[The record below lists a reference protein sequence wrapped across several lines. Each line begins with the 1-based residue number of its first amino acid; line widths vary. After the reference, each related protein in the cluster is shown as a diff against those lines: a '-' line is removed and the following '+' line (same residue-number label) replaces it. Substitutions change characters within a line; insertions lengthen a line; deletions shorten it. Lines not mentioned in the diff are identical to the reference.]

1 MQDVKKISEIREDYR
16 EDGLLESE
24 VHANP
29 LKQFELWM
37 QEAIDA
43 DIHQPNAMTLITST
57 SSDGVPSGRIV
68 LLKEVNEEGFV
79 FFTNYRSQKAMELEE
94 NPRASL
100 VFLWLPQ
107 ARQIRVDGIVK
118 KTSADVSDA
127 YFKTRPRGSQI
138 GAWAS
143 AQSEVVVGR
152 QELEE
157 RFAALEQQYVG
168 REVPRPDHWGGYT
181 LVPSMVEFWQGRP
194 SRLHDRIKYE
204 FGENEEWKIKR
215 LAP

>member
-16 EDGLLESE
+16 EDGLIESE

-57 SSDGVPSGRIV
+57 SSGIPSGRIV
-68 LLKEVNEEGFV
+68 LLKEVNGEGFV
-79 FFTNYRSQKAMELEE
+79 FFTNYRSQKAMEIEE

-107 ARQIRVDGIVK
+107 ARQVRVDGIVK

-143 AQSEVVVGR
+143 AQSEVVAGR

-181 LVPSMVEFWQGRP
+181 LVPSMLEFWQGRP

>member
-37 QEAIDA
+37 KEAIDA

-57 SSDGVPSGRIV
+57 LAGVPSGRIV
-68 LLKEVNEEGFV
+68 LLKEVNEQGFI
-79 FFTNYRSQKAMELEE
+79 FFTNYRSQKAMELEA

-107 ARQIRVDGIVK
+107 ARQIRVGGVVK
-118 KTSADVSDA
+118 KTSPDVSDA

-143 AQSEVVVGR
+143 SQSEMVSGR
-152 QELEE
+152 EELEE
-157 RFAALEQQYVG
+157 RYAAFEHQYEG
-168 REVPRPDHWGGYT
+168 RDVPRPDHWGGFL
-181 LVPSMVEFWQGRP
+181 LVPSTVEFWQGRP
-194 SRLHDRIKYE
+194 SRLHDRIEYE
-204 FGENEEWKIKR
+204 IGENEEWKIKR

>member
-1 MQDVKKISEIREDYR
+1 MQDVKNISEIREDYR
-16 EDGLLESE
+16 EDGLIESE

-29 LKQFELWM
+29 LKQFERWM

-43 DIHQPNAMTLITST
+43 DIHQPNAMTLITAT
-57 SSDGVPSGRIV
+57 SAGVPSGRIV
-68 LLKEVNEEGFV
+68 LLKEVDEEGFV
-79 FFTNYRSQKAMELEE
+79 FFTNYRSQKAMELRE
-94 NPRASL
+94 NPKASL

-118 KTSADVSDA
+118 KTGADVSDA

-143 AQSEVVVGR
+143 AQSEVVAER
-152 QELEE
+152 KELEE
-157 RFAALEQQYVG
+157 RFAALEKQYEG
-168 REVPRPDHWGGYT
+168 REIPRPEHWGGYT
-181 LVPSMVEFWQGRP
+181 LVPSTIEFWQGRP

-204 FGENEEWKIKR
+204 PGGNKEWKIKR

>member
-43 DIHQPNAMTLITST
+43 GIHQPNAMTLITST
-57 SSDGVPSGRIV
+57 AKGVPSGRIV
-68 LLKEVNEEGFV
+68 LLKEVDEEGFV

-118 KTSADVSDA
+118 KTSEDVSDE

-143 AQSEVVVGR
+143 AQSEVVEGR
-152 QELEE
+152 EELEE
-157 RFAALEQQYVG
+157 RFAALEQQYEG
-168 REVPRPDHWGGYT
+168 REIPRPDHWGGYT
-181 LVPSMVEFWQGRP
+181 LVPSTLEFWQGRP
-194 SRLHDRIKYE
+194 SRLHDRITYQL
-204 FGENEEWKIKR
+204 GENEEWEIKR